1 MPYRPHA
8 LDCPRRNT
16 ATIGN
21 LATQKRRWPGPRP
34 RLCSD
39 RNRRHFALD
48 DGGSMPRFG
57 HVQASYFPPRRCR
70 EEHCEALRLGHL
82 QLLLLKMALLSPAA
96 PVRRRH
102 PHAPTTRAHR
112 GRRIQAES
120 RASEKRILA
129 PSPTRRADSGQPRI
143 RRALFPKCH
152 RGIPRHASRPCRTVR
167 ISRSPTPARRG
178 RPAAVRRG
186 PACERP

>member
-1 MPYRPHA
+1 MKNGR
-8 LDCPRRNT
+8 
-16 ATIGN
+16 G
-21 LATQKRRWPGPRP
+21 LAPGPRF
-34 RLCSD
+34 CWEGT
-39 RNRRHFALD
+39 RRHFALD

-112 GRRIQAES
+112 ADEFRRN
-120 RASEKRILA
+120 R
-129 PSPTRRADSGQPRI
+129 
-143 RRALFPKCH
+143 
-152 RGIPRHASRPCRTVR
+152 
-167 ISRSPTPARRG
+167 
-178 RPAAVRRG
+178 
-186 PACERP
+186 ERVKN

>member
-1 MPYRPHA
+1 M
-8 LDCPRRNT
+8 

-21 LATQKRRWPGPRP
+21 LAMQKRRWPGPRP

-39 RNRRHFALD
+39 GNRRHFALD

-120 RASEKRILA
+120 RASEKKHRGPLA
-129 PSPTRRADSGQPRI
+129 DAPGRFWAAPNSPCA
-143 RRALFPKCH
+143 FPKCH
-152 RGIPRHASRPCRTVR
+152 REIPRHARHPRRTVR
-167 ISRSPTPARRG
+167 AQPVASSCSPRAARRSAT
-178 RPAAVRRG
+178 RSSL
-186 PACERP
+186 

>member
-1 MPYRPHA
+1 MPYRPA
-8 LDCPRRNT
+8 CPKLSASQHGDDR
-16 ATIGN
+16 N
-21 LATQKRRWPGPRP
+21 LAMQKRRWPGLRP

-39 RNRRHFALD
+39 GNRRHFALD

-120 RASEKRILA
+120 RASEKKHRGPLA
-129 PSPTRRADSGQPRI
+129 DAPGRFWAAPNSPCAFPQMYPRNSAACKASLPDRADSAGRELLL
-143 RRALFPKCH
+143 AA
-152 RGIPRHASRPCRTVR
+152 GG
-167 ISRSPTPARRG
+167 PTQCD
-178 RPAAVRRG
+178 VV
-186 PACERP
+186 